1 MVDPMIKG
9 KYERRLVPLIHWF
22 GFLKKSLMAI
32 VLVLNFSPIWLIT
45 FIQFI
50 AYSIENKKG

>member
-22 GFLKKSLMAI
+22 GFLKKSLMAMA
-32 VLVLNFSPIWLIT
+32 LVFNISPIWIITLI
-45 FIQFI
+45 
-50 AYSIENKKG
+50 